1 MIFQHIRTLK
11 VQTKTISILEPYGS
25 PRVPGISP
33 FVIEGVKNSH
43 HHESREASCCSRI
56 SVVVWPPEDWCLA
69 SGYQMYASTAFLML
83 QWNGGV
89 VPYRKCS
96 AGSPCSITPTV
107 SLFLS
112 LLPQVFPSSSAL
124 HEQSLCCQNGWG
136 LAFLFPN
143 APTYSSKQTE
153 FTLDFFIFVVLLF
166 LKEKPNSVFTF
177 FVRPKYTLEAW

>member
-11 VQTKTISILEPYGS
+11 VQTKTISILELYGS

-112 LLPQVFPSSSAL
+112 LLPQVFPRSSAL

-136 LAFLFPN
+136 LAFF
-143 APTYSSKQTE
+143 YSPMQE
-153 FTLDFFIFVVLLF
+153 FTLDFFIVVCVDSFF
-166 LKEKPNSVFTF
+166 LNEKAYSIFTF
-177 FVRPKYTLEAW
+177 FFAGHPKYTLPRW